1 MSNTEL
7 RALALHAAGLLAAA
21 PPLATFASA
30 IGMGQRDAYHAVL
43 NRHATA
49 SATAET
55 MLRVVAAFLLD
66 PAPADTTGHADA

>member
-7 RALALHAAGLLAAA
+7 RALALHAAGLLAAT

-43 NRHATA
+43 TRHAAATA
-49 SATAET
+49 AAET
-55 MLRVVAAFLLD
+55 MLRVVAACLTD
-66 PAPADTTGHADA
+66 TTPADTTGGADV